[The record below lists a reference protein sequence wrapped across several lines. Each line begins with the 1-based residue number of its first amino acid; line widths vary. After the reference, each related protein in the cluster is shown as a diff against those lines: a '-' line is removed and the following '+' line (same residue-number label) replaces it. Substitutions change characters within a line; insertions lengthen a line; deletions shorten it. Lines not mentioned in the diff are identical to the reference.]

1 MRWGNSRPGA
11 IEYLLTKRKI
21 HDTSEMDPII
31 PDKASRRGNGSAPAR
46 RGGTGVII
54 FVLIGWVL

>member
-21 HDTSEMDPII
+21 HDTSEIDPII

-54 FVLIGWVL
+54 FV